1 MAFPWGPDSMGFGQ
15 SPPRGLTPTTV
26 MTDSPRPLVS
36 TERDAATG
44 AIAVCW
50 DSDRTGVL
58 ARVSSRECS
67 SLVTKSPVP
76 TLGLPP
82 LRHFKR
88 SSTMPVLATPL
99 SPQLLRRTQLSPV
112 EPNGSAENRSGSGN
126 GSDVNGEPS
135 PPSTKPPTRFACRP
149 LCTHEPPCRLNPP
162 A

>member
-1 MAFPWGPDSMGFGQ
+1 MAFPWGPDSMGLGQ

-58 ARVSSRECS
+58 SRVSSRECS

-82 LRHFKR
+82 PPRFKR
-88 SSTMPVLATPL
+88 SSTMPVLATPRTGL
-99 SPQLLRRTQLSPV
+99 ALRSSAIIETV
-112 EPNGSAENRSGSGN
+112 ERRAGAHGDALALR
-126 GSDVNGEPS
+126 
-135 PPSTKPPTRFACRP
+135 C
-149 LCTHEPPCRLNPP
+149 
-162 A
+162 